1 MTCALGLVGLWGLL
15 GSHGLLSIG
24 HLVCILRHIANILW
38 LCLAPVWLLCDM
50 CSHSGSYPY
59 GVGVVFLFVFRIDR
73 SVMGCGAVFHR
84 SGRCVG
90 V

>member
-1 MTCALGLVGLWGLL
+1 MTCGLGLVGLLGLL

-24 HLVCILRHIANILW
+24 HLGVNLRHIANTLW
-38 LCLAPVWLLCDM
+38 LCLSPVWLLCDM
-50 CSHSGSYPY
+50 CGHSGFCLC

>member
-1 MTCALGLVGLWGLL
+1 MTCVLGLVGLLGLL
-15 GSHGLLSIG
+15 VSHGLLSIG

-50 CSHSGSYPY
+50 CGHSGSCLY
-59 GVGVVFLFVFRIDR
+59 GVGVVFLFVFHIDH

-84 SGRCVG
+84 LGRCV
-90 V
+90 VV